1 MTYYFSPFENFQSG
15 TENWSQSWS
24 LLFNIFL
31 LCKMIHW
38 KLQYE
43 TLKYFQFIPEPISS
57 VRIEK
62 GDLRGQAARGSLL
75 LRSRKLCLASKTA
88 MAPSSRTISKP
99 SMKRQEACLLY
110 HICQGSRGLESGVL
124 KLADGLDG
132 KIAIA
137 GRLDLKQVFVP
148 ILMFIK
154 VYGWTWNSSK
164 HFPELSKAFSSSS
177 SSRSG
182 GQWGWLLIT
191 FSHCSL
197 IKILENV
204 KLKSSF
210 HTLMVP
216 WSYAVILIRSSLIW
230 IVLDIFIWF
239 WFKHYLFASNTSSGY
254 VVRPLGPSCIRKLS
268 GAFGVHG
275 STIKWVAITKLWN
288 RHMISFLFNHV

>member
-1 MTYYFSPFENFQSG
+1 
-15 TENWSQSWS
+15 
-24 LLFNIFL
+24 
-31 LCKMIHW
+31 
-38 KLQYE
+38 
-43 TLKYFQFIPEPISS
+43 
-57 VRIEK
+57 
-62 GDLRGQAARGSLL
+62 
-75 LRSRKLCLASKTA
+75 
-88 MAPSSRTISKP
+88 
-99 SMKRQEACLLY
+99 
-110 HICQGSRGLESGVL
+110 
-124 KLADGLDG
+124 
-132 KIAIA
+132 
-137 GRLDLKQVFVP
+137 
-148 ILMFIK
+148 MFIK

-288 RHMISFLFNHV
+288 RHMISFLFKTCVRILHDPRIPVRHKSRWIILNFFSRRFVSPDENSSGSKFYFMITDDQRLIW